1 MIQKTKILTLVLFL
15 SFCSQQNELPQE
27 STLIEV
33 DENETSIADNQEPE
47 SSETT
52 TSVVVEQV
60 EKLSLIHI

>member
-33 DENETSIADNQEPE
+33 DE
-47 SSETT
+47 
-52 TSVVVEQV
+52 
-60 EKLSLIHI
+60 LSLIHI